1 MKKSTLQITHH
12 YDFDLL
18 GLVAPLKDYKMAW
31 LINQSMGVNLV
42 KVDDVRMEFLKQR
55 VLFVSQFMLKKE
67 HGFIQLLRNRSYSN
81 SGFTGYLIP
90 ELKTMDY
97 FLILQD
103 YTLETNINSYIE
115 NLSASNLVQNVV
127 KLDISKL
134 KSKENLLTY

>member
-31 LINQSMGVNLV
+31 LINKSMGINLV
-42 KVDDVRMEFLKQR
+42 KVGDVRMEFLKQP
-55 VLFVSQFMLKKE
+55 VLFVSQYMLKKE
-67 HGFIQLLRNRSYSN
+67 HGFIQLLRNRSYSD

-115 NLSASNLVQNVV
+115 KLSASNLVQNVV